1 MSPRSFTSCMGNKH
15 TTSKE
20 DGGGPE
26 AGIERTGATESHHEY
41 VLPHCE
47 GGKGKEYKTLESIL
61 SMDEN
66 GRLPAYVP
74 FHVYF
79 ELQTGQYPK

>member
-1 MSPRSFTSCMGNKH
+1 MSPRSFTSCMGNQH